1 MSFIEELLITFA
13 YSKRAQFAFIFGMVS
28 FVGILLIG
36 HHMASTLHFE
46 GMFAQ
51 FADAIRPIVE
61 YRYEQVAWGSLVSF
75 WVLAGKIII
84 KDRKKYLYY

>member
-1 MSFIEELLITFA
+1 MNFIEELLITFA
-13 YSKRAQFAFIFGMVS
+13 YSRRAQFAIAFGMVS

-46 GMFAQ
+46 GMLSPLS
-51 FADAIRPIVE
+51 DALRPIIE
-61 YRYEQVAWGSLVSF
+61 YRYEQVAWGALVSF
-75 WVLAGKIII
+75 WVLAGKILI

>member
-13 YSKRAQFAFIFGMVS
+13 YSKRAQFAIVFGLVS
-28 FVGILLIG
+28 FIGILLVG
-36 HHMASTLHFE
+36 HHMANELHFE
-46 GMFAQ
+46 GMFAP
-51 FADAIRPIVE
+51 FADAIRPIIE

-75 WVLAGKIII
+75 WMLAGKIII